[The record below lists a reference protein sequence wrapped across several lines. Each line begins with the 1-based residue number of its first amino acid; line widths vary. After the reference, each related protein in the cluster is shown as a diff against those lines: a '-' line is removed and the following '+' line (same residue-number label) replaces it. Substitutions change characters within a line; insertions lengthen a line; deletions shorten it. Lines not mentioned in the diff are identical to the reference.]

1 MTERQIRERS
11 AELLQAVRPG
21 HGRPCHPC
29 VPPCYAVV
37 LCGRRP
43 PLLTDLHRSLAA
55 IAVAPGQNDN
65 VVLPRRATAR
75 PSRTRSAS
83 TKSPGAHVPD
93 PAVRLDPRSA
103 ASQTCST
110 STRSG
115 LRPRW
120 PRAACATSASAKSS
134 VTAQNC
140 YCTGATVV
148 FPLSSIPSLIP
159 PASPSYPPY
168 SDKTG

>member
-21 HGRPCHPC
+21 RGRPCHPC

-93 PAVRLDPRSA
+93 PAVRLDPRSGGGPSRCEGRA
-103 ASQTCST
+103 PAR
-110 STRSG
+110 RS
-115 LRPRW
+115 RR
-120 PRAACATSASAKSS
+120 RARRRARLAWGES
-134 VTAQNC
+134 VIKC
-140 YCTGATVV
+140 
-148 FPLSSIPSLIP
+148 
-159 PASPSYPPY
+159 
-168 SDKTG
+168 